1 MANTDAFTISSPT
14 TSTLNAGGLAP
25 LSAAELDQV
34 SGGWFPFIAL
44 GVALGI
50 GYCMLDGTFD
60 KAPGPKGDFPTGP
73 KNMG

>member
-1 MANTDAFTISSPT
+1 MTIDAS
-14 TSTLNAGGLAP
+14 NAPAIRMIPDG
-25 LSAAELDQV
+25 ELDQV

-60 KAPGPKGDFPTGP
+60 KPRVLGDFPGGP
-73 KNMG
+73 KDVG